1 LTLGDA
7 TFEQEIYAA
16 TGAPCRDA
24 GLKRQPDCTRRVETV
39 AGQLRHTT
47 KPATT
52 GAMLTVS
59 CSDILVLEDQQT
71 SDRSF
76 RHFAISGELLIGL
89 EEISAGVTLLDH
101 VTHHKAAVAEQKT
114 TTAGTLRQYSNELVA
129 VLSQF
134 QLPIGSA
141 GSANLGRRLSSPYA
155 NRRSAMPQC
164 PISAA

>member
-1 LTLGDA
+1 
-7 TFEQEIYAA
+7 
-16 TGAPCRDA
+16 
-24 GLKRQPDCTRRVETV
+24 
-39 AGQLRHTT
+39 
-47 KPATT
+47 
-52 GAMLTVS
+52 MLTVS
-59 CSDILVLEDQQT
+59 CSDILVLEDQQA

-141 GSANLGRRLSSPYA
+141 GSANFGRRLSSPYA
-155 NRRSAMPQC
+155 NRRSAMPLR
-164 PISAA
+164 PLSAA